1 MYCTWEIILDK
12 NVPNKDQK
20 FDDFDN
26 PVVFDGASWKEMF
39 NLHKILWKR
48 DENYNFQHP
57 PEVKSF

>member
-1 MYCTWEIILDK
+1 MREIILDK

-39 NLHKILWKR
+39 NLHKIL
-48 DENYNFQHP
+48 
-57 PEVKSF
+57 